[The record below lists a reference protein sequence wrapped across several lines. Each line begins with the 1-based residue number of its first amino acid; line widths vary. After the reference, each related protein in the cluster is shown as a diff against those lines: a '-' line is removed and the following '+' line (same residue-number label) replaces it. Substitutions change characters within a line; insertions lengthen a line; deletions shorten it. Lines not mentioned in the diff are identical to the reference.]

1 MSSNIIRGGYD
12 YPKSFEDGLYAFY
25 PTNKNLS
32 ILSENQGQN
41 ILVNLYPSKNS
52 LIPIQVSISKYSYR
66 IINDSELNYLK
77 QKYHW
82 EPVQPKYGT
91 NWKLLIEF
99 QYSNV
104 VFPKS
109 TKIQT
114 NTITRYFQKQ

>member
-1 MSSNIIRGGYD
+1 MTSNIIRGGYD
-12 YPKSFEDGLYAFY
+12 YHKSLKDGLYAVHN
-25 PTNKNLS
+25 TKQNLT
-32 ILSENQGQN
+32 ILSENQEDK
-41 ILVNLYPSKNS
+41 ILLNLYPSKNS